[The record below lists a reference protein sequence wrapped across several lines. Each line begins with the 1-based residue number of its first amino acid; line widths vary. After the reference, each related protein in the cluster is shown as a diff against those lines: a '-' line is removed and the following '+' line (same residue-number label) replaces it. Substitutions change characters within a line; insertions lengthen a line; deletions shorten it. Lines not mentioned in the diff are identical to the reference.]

1 MKTKFGHMACPDCGN
16 RVVVKMNEHETLS
29 YGCDE
34 CDGIGYSKKGE
45 GRYAKWLS
53 KITRTG
59 KSAGDPPQAPA
70 PAPAAPEK
78 PAPAAPAAAV
88 PPAKKSGLL
97 IG

>member
-1 MKTKFGHMACPDCGN
+1 
-16 RVVVKMNEHETLS
+16 VVRINEHETLS

-45 GRYAKWLS
+45 GRYAKWLA
-53 KITRTG
+53 KITRV
-59 KSAGDPPQAPA
+59 KPAGDPPADVTPRAVTSQVPT
-70 PAPAAPEK
+70 PK
-78 PAPAAPAAAV
+78 PAPAAAV